1 MKNNKTAL
9 IIGGSSS
16 LGISIINKFIEDGF
30 KVLSTYCNSELS
42 NTLNNQINLK
52 LDLNDDKSIFEFADL
67 KEIKNTKIDVLIFIS
82 AILPGK
88 SIQEYTFNEI
98 DNVISINFSGIAKVF
113 KVLKN
118 NLIYKSKVIFISSIS
133 AERGSYDPIYAA
145 SKGALISFMKS
156 ISLWSEGKILSN
168 AISPGLI
175 EGSTMFNQMIESR
188 REFHIKNTPSGKLTS
203 INDLSKIIFDIT
215 KSNWDN
221 LNGQVISINGGSYV

>member
-1 MKNNKTAL
+1 MISVSDIVLFEKKLGLKIVFHPLDMEMLTGGYHFSYDCKCYEKGVCNSTNHNMHDRAKTAYRNKIDML
-9 IIGGSSS
+9 SE
-16 LGISIINKFIEDGF
+16 ISITWIATNNFILERIKSS
-30 KVLSTYCNSELS
+30 KVYSE
-42 NTLNNQINLK
+42 NH
-52 LDLNDDKSIFEFADL
+52 
-67 KEIKNTKIDVLIFIS
+67 
-82 AILPGK
+82 
-88 SIQEYTFNEI
+88 
-98 DNVISINFSGIAKVF
+98 
-113 KVLKN
+113 
-118 NLIYKSKVIFISSIS
+118 KSKVIFISSIS

-188 REFHIKNTPSGKLTS
+188 REFHTKNTPSGKLTS

-221 LNGQVISINGGSYV
+221 LNGQVISVNGGSYV